1 MAGHGRD
8 YTIWGLVLP
17 IYLPTFIF
25 AVSEGIA
32 IPVVPLMVYHVFGST
47 EAMVG
52 GCVAIVGLGK
62 ISSNLPSGR
71 FIARHGNRRAM
82 LVAQLS
88 LLGATTAAAV
98 APSVFL
104 LLISPRRNFIVA
116 HSPGLCDFSH
126 LYVLSDANFDHTQWA
141 SPLLAE
147 RNS

>member
-32 IPVVPLMVYHVFGST
+32 IPVVSLMVYHVFGST

-104 LLISPRRNFIVA
+104 LLISQAVRGAGFSLWTVARQALIAANVRTELRR
-116 HSPGLCDFSH
+116 
-126 LYVLSDANFDHTQWA
+126 
-141 SPLLAE
+141 
-147 RNS
+147 